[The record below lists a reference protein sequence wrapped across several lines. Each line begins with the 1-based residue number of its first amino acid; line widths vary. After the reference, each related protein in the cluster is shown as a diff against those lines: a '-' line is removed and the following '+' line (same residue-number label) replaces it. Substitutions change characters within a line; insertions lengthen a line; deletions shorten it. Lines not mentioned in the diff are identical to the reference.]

1 MNNKIFHIILFFL
14 SLSSFS
20 QTLEDSKKKYPIR
33 NINTNN
39 NIVVSTSATPITN
52 ANFQDAINTCLA
64 TNPVDGMC
72 SDSEYGAMPDWDVSQ
87 VNDMSYAFR
96 LKTNF
101 NGDLS
106 AWDVSNVTTMFQM
119 FGLANNFN
127 GNISAWDV
135 SNVTIM
141 QYMFSDATSFNQP
154 LEDWDVSNVTEM
166 RDLFSYSSF
175 NQDISGWCVSNIV
188 SEPSDFS
195 TGSPLIESNKPV
207 WGTCANSSSDYNFCD
222 DDGDGIMTIDLT
234 TILDE
239 VQVAVSGDLQVADP
253 KLLIGTSE
261 DKLLQI
267 DNILLNP
274 ITTVLC
280 ELPDNT
286 YDVAMNSSLHYYSTN
301 FNSID
306 FVDDLTCQLSSQ
318 LNIGGN
324 SLSFD
329 TQDNLYFNV
338 LGAGTASTSAVYRLN
353 PEPGATPYIWHD
365 FNSGTAGGDF
375 VIFGNFMYIAWKFN
389 EDVLLKVTIDDDINY
404 VSHEVLGPLKFNTF
418 GLASEQGV
426 LYGITEGEIY
436 KINLATSPPS
446 FETILQND
454 YTHGAWYGSAGF
466 SEAIAFSS
474 SAHISQLDADN
485 NDNTLP
491 NPWVNTVPGEQTIY
505 IRTEEVSED
514 SNYTVTPVTI
524 TISPT
529 PSVATTPPNM
539 ETCDFDGNGT
549 ELFDLTPQTNLILG
563 TQDSTLFEVIYST
576 ENTFT
581 NLITTPQSYLCTSPL
596 ETIFFKII
604 NSSESTCFSEGEF
617 NLTFIDEVNC
627 AQNEP
632 PVLSADSREAY
643 CPLSEI
649 KIAENFT
656 ITDPD
661 DTGLDFFTVQI
672 STGYSNPEDI
682 LTLTGTHPTIS
693 TTWNAIEGKLIL
705 EPNAPATQI
714 LYVDLQTA
722 VREIVFSS
730 TDPNITGEKFFSL
743 TIGDGNYLPSTEH
756 FYVYEEN
763 IGITWSEAK
772 NLAELSSYFGLQ
784 GYLATI
790 LSVEENQISAEQ
802 ISGTGW
808 IGASDEGT
816 EGVWNWVTG
825 PEAGTNFWNGT
836 FTGGPA
842 GGLYSNWNTNEP
854 NQSGNEDYA
863 HITDNSVGIPGSW
876 NDLPNAGGGGPYEPK
891 GYIVEYGGMPGD
903 PLLNISASTSIYIPE
918 ITGTTNDNTCT
929 GGSVS
934 LSATVTEGEIYWYDA
949 LVGGNLLFTGDTFS
963 IPLLNSSTTYYVA
976 ASPEGCAT
984 TERIAVEAI
993 VDTTPVLIPS
1003 PLDIN
1008 RCDEDRVGFVDFDLI
1023 ADQTPEILNSLDPIL
1038 NPDLTDFEVLYFD
1051 NLLDADANTTA
1062 AIIAN
1067 PYPVNTSDN
1076 PTIYARVHNINS
1088 NTCYTIVEFKLKVTD
1103 TPTPSQPTEY
1113 RLCDDTTSAGGDT
1126 DGVSSFLLNTKDAEI
1141 LASVTNPAEYT
1152 LSYHTNLLD
1161 AQTSS
1166 TSNAIDK
1173 NTDFE
1178 VTNSQRIYV
1187 RIENIDNVACNTISD
1202 DSPGSTFTSFELIV
1216 DPLPI
1221 ITDVVALK
1229 LCDEDQDGFTSFDL
1243 TLANALIS
1251 LNSAN
1256 ETFQYYPSELDA
1268 ANDTS
1273 EITNFTDYTN
1283 VVNTNDIIWVRT
1295 TSIDACFRISQVNL
1309 EVTNTEIPVAFQRT
1323 FSECDD
1329 FLDINGNDTSNNDD
1343 TDGVSSFDFSSVSD
1357 EIVALFP
1364 TSQTI
1369 NVSYYESL
1377 ADANIPVNPIFNTS
1391 NYRNI
1396 ASPFTQQI
1404 FIRVDNP
1411 ANVNCAYVGTHI
1423 TLSVNPVPE
1432 IDVIPNLDIC
1442 DDANDTDDTN
1452 GFVQSIDLES
1462 HTPII
1467 LGTQDPTNFTVTYHV
1482 NQSDAIS
1489 GSSSLSSPFTNT
1501 TVDQQTIYVRVINNS
1516 TGCLVDRLSF
1526 DVVVNPLPSITDVV
1540 ELKQC
1545 DDDTDGFSLFN
1556 LNEAAT
1562 DISTNYLN
1570 ETFVFYPSLVDAE
1583 NDTNAFTAA
1592 EVLVFENRTETM
1604 IVWARAISSENC
1616 YRIAQVDIIVSTTG
1630 LPAAFQRN
1638 FSVCD
1643 DFLDIDGND
1652 TANNDDND
1660 GISTFDFSSVTQE
1673 VLDLFPTTQ
1682 QLTVT
1687 YYRNLADALAE
1698 LNAIA
1703 DPSNYRN
1710 IGYPITQQIYIRV
1723 DSDLDNDCLGFGP
1736 YITLTVEP
1744 VTAQEVGALELC
1756 DDLDDGDGF
1765 NGIVQ
1770 TFNLE
1775 SQTPIILGTQDPV
1788 DFTVTYHNSAA
1799 DALSGNAPIAT
1810 PAMYQNSV
1818 PNLETIFVRVENNL
1832 SGCFT
1837 AQTSFDIIVNPLPVA
1852 NFVEDLE
1859 ICDDNTDG
1867 SAQNGFSQ
1875 SFDLEL
1881 QTAGILGTQDP
1892 AQFTVTYHA
1901 SLADAQAGVL
1911 PLGSPFSNSVPF
1923 SQIIYARVYNSLTG
1937 CANGISN
1944 FNAIVNPEPT
1954 TENASNLSY
1963 CDDDLDGDDTNGFVQ
1978 NIDLDSQITDIL
1990 GPLQDPDDFNVTFHE
2005 TQTDATDGTDALSSP
2020 YTNTTANQQTIY
2032 VRVENKDTQCV
2043 NDDFTFDVIVNPLP
2057 EFTVTSPQ
2065 IVCLS
2070 GPDLTIFVENPAA
2083 VYDYVWTDPSGNEII
2098 GSQITISSGGLYTV
2112 TATTTNGTGCTRT
2125 REILVNESSVATIT
2139 DADVTIVDDS
2149 DNNSITIDP
2158 TNLGIGDYQYAL
2170 IDEDGIQTSFQD
2182 LPFFENLQG
2191 GFYTIVVQ
2199 DKNGCRPDARLLVS
2213 VIEFPKF
2220 FTPNNDGINDTW
2232 AIKGANSTFF
2242 PSAQI
2247 NIFNRFGKI
2256 VAQIDIDTQGWDGTY
2271 GGKILAS
2278 DDYWFSIILVDRNG
2292 ALRERKGNFSLL
2304 RR

>member
-1592 EVLVFENRTETM
+1592 EVLVFENRTET
-1604 IVWARAISSENC
+1604 I
-1616 YRIAQVDIIVSTTG
+1616 
-1630 LPAAFQRN
+1630 
-1638 FSVCD
+1638 
-1643 DFLDIDGND
+1643 
-1652 TANNDDND
+1652 
-1660 GISTFDFSSVTQE
+1660 
-1673 VLDLFPTTQ
+1673 
-1682 QLTVT
+1682 
-1687 YYRNLADALAE
+1687 
-1698 LNAIA
+1698 
-1703 DPSNYRN
+1703 
-1710 IGYPITQQIYIRV
+1710 
-1723 DSDLDNDCLGFGP
+1723 DCLGQSHFFR
-1736 YITLTVEP
+1736 
-1744 VTAQEVGALELC
+1744 ELLQNC
-1756 DDLDDGDGF
+1756 SSRYYC
-1765 NGIVQ
+1765 V
-1770 TFNLE
+1770 
-1775 SQTPIILGTQDPV
+1775 
-1788 DFTVTYHNSAA
+1788 YHRTSRCFSA
-1799 DALSGNAPIAT
+1799 
-1810 PAMYQNSV
+1810 
-1818 PNLETIFVRVENNL
+1818 
-1832 SGCFT
+1832 
-1837 AQTSFDIIVNPLPVA
+1837 
-1852 NFVEDLE
+1852 
-1859 ICDDNTDG
+1859 
-1867 SAQNGFSQ
+1867 
-1875 SFDLEL
+1875 
-1881 QTAGILGTQDP
+1881 
-1892 AQFTVTYHA
+1892 
-1901 SLADAQAGVL
+1901 
-1911 PLGSPFSNSVPF
+1911 
-1923 SQIIYARVYNSLTG
+1923 
-1937 CANGISN
+1937 
-1944 FNAIVNPEPT
+1944 
-1954 TENASNLSY
+1954 
-1963 CDDDLDGDDTNGFVQ
+1963 
-1978 NIDLDSQITDIL
+1978 
-1990 GPLQDPDDFNVTFHE
+1990 
-2005 TQTDATDGTDALSSP
+2005 
-2020 YTNTTANQQTIY
+2020 
-2032 VRVENKDTQCV
+2032 
-2043 NDDFTFDVIVNPLP
+2043 
-2057 EFTVTSPQ
+2057 
-2065 IVCLS
+2065 
-2070 GPDLTIFVENPAA
+2070 
-2083 VYDYVWTDPSGNEII
+2083 
-2098 GSQITISSGGLYTV
+2098 
-2112 TATTTNGTGCTRT
+2112 
-2125 REILVNESSVATIT
+2125 
-2139 DADVTIVDDS
+2139 
-2149 DNNSITIDP
+2149 
-2158 TNLGIGDYQYAL
+2158 
-2170 IDEDGIQTSFQD
+2170 
-2182 LPFFENLQG
+2182 
-2191 GFYTIVVQ
+2191 
-2199 DKNGCRPDARLLVS
+2199 
-2213 VIEFPKF
+2213 
-2220 FTPNNDGINDTW
+2220 
-2232 AIKGANSTFF
+2232 
-2242 PSAQI
+2242 
-2247 NIFNRFGKI
+2247 
-2256 VAQIDIDTQGWDGTY
+2256 
-2271 GGKILAS
+2271 
-2278 DDYWFSIILVDRNG
+2278 
-2292 ALRERKGNFSLL
+2292 
-2304 RR
+2304 